1 MKKVKVKDNKP
12 KIKDFDEIYVNR
24 LSYKDEMFVE
34 FYCGIDKGNGITA
47 ARRAGFSAKTAG
59 VTASQLLKNP
69 MIKLAIQ
76 KKRERQKALAELK
89 EQDILQELGKI
100 IKADPRR
107 LYHPRK
113 GTLKKPQE
121 LSDEEAAIII
131 GVEEHINEKGEVI
144 RKYRITDREKAIID
158 YGKQIGMF
166 VEQHK
171 ELTPT
176 DFNLTIIKKDET

>member
-1 MKKVKVKDNKP
+1 
-12 KIKDFDEIYVNR
+12 
-24 LSYKDEMFVE
+24 
-34 FYCGIDKGNGITA
+34 
-47 ARRAGFSAKTAG
+47 
-59 VTASQLLKNP
+59 
-69 MIKLAIQ
+69 MIKQCLFL
-76 KKRERQKALAELK
+76 KLK

-107 LYHPRK
+107 LYHPKK